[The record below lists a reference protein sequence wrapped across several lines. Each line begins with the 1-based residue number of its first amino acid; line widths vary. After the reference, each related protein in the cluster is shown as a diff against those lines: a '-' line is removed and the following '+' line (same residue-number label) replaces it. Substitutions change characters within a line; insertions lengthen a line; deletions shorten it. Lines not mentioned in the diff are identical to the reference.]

1 MDHLVV
7 LISLTTIVI
16 ALAGA
21 LWRRTRDVSVLLGS
35 AALYYWSLFGAWGL
49 ITDKR
54 GGFSGKNYH
63 YLEQKLFPISLD
75 SAYLETLLLYGGFVI
90 VAQVTLLVLGGR
102 RPDASRALLDLH
114 HGPVLTVSLAAMLA
128 SIWLMRDQLS
138 TAWVLNVSAY
148 HYTRF
153 QGDAL
158 YTLRQLLNRV
168 ALIPAAI
175 TFAVLMAGGGS
186 RYFRSHGRRWH
197 LAAYG
202 FLFFGMGAF
211 TFVLGNKNEVLV
223 ALLCG
228 CLVYIHG
235 SVRPNLGAAAMAG
248 AAGMWFLYL
257 IDYFRATPIAS
268 LTGTVTA
275 NIRSTSGVAQFVS
288 SSNEAYGSHFSLYG
302 VLSSDVPLQFG
313 YSIYSLLCSVVPRI
327 LWPDR
332 PSDIY
337 EYYTRMVG
345 AMSGQGYS
353 VHHATGW
360 YLNFGMAGVLLG
372 GAVLGGAWAFCLNA
386 WRSQRVSSPLIMQL
400 FSILAPWLFAANL
413 PPLIRAGPEGYK
425 GLIVDCMVV
434 PLLTL
439 ALASRRPRTAVNP
452 SITARQHDSRIPG
465 RS

>member
-1 MDHLVV
+1 MDHLAV
-7 LISLTTIVI
+7 LFSLTTIVI
-16 ALAGA
+16 ALTAA
-21 LWRRTRDVSVLLGS
+21 LWRRTRDVSVVLGS
-35 AALYYWSLFGAWGL
+35 GALYYWSLFGAWGL
-49 ITDKR
+49 ITDKL

-63 YLEQKLFPISLD
+63 YLEQKLFPIYLD
-75 SAYLETLLLYGGFVI
+75 GAYLETLLLYGAFVI
-90 VAQVTLLVLGGR
+90 VTQITLLVFGGR
-102 RPDASRALLDLH
+102 RPEASRALLDLH
-114 HGPVLTVSLAAMLA
+114 HGPVLAVSLSAMVA

-138 TAWVLNVSAY
+138 TAWLLNVSAY

-175 TFAVLMAGGGS
+175 AFAVLVAGGGS

-197 LAAYG
+197 YAGYG
-202 FLFFGMGAF
+202 FLFAGMGGF

-228 CLVYIHG
+228 CLVYVHG
-235 SVRPNLGAAAMAG
+235 SVRPNLGASALAG
-248 AAGMWFLYL
+248 AGGLWFLYL

-268 LTGTVTA
+268 LTGTISE
-275 NIRSTSGVAQFVS
+275 NIGSTSGVAQFVS

-302 VLSSDVPLQFG
+302 VLAGDVPLQFG
-313 YSIYSLLCSVVPRI
+313 YSIYSLLCSVIPRI

-332 PSDIY
+332 PADIY

-360 YLNFGMAGVLLG
+360 YLNFGIAGVLLG
-372 GAVLGGAWAFCLNA
+372 GAVLGGVWAYCLNA
-386 WRSQRVSSPLIMQL
+386 WRRQRVSSVLLVQL
-400 FSILAPWLFAANL
+400 FAVLAPWLFAANL

-425 GLIVDCMVV
+425 GLMVDCMLV

-439 ALASRRPRTAVNP
+439 ALASRRPRPLANPTA
-452 SITARQHDSRIPG
+452 ACRYGSRNHV
-465 RS
+465 RT